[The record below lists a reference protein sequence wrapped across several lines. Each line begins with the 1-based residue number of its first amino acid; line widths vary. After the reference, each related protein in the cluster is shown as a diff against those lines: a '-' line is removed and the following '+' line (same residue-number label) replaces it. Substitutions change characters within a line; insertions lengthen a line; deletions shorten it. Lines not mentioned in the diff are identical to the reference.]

1 MDWSSLPPLSSLRA
15 FEAAARHLSFSVA
28 GRELNVTHAAVAQQ
42 VRRLEEWLASDL
54 IYREGRGL
62 ALTEQGR
69 LLSARLT
76 QGFET
81 LAEGLAE
88 LSEREAAR
96 AVKISMTPSFAGSWM
111 MGRLGA
117 FRSAHPE
124 IELMLSPSPHL
135 VDLKRDGF
143 DLAIRFGHGDWPGLE
158 VEPFLPAR
166 FRIVAAPELLRGKRV
181 EEPADLAK
189 LPWINELGLDEL
201 GTWQRGRGLEGIK
214 AEQGVLHLP
223 GHMVQQAVREGQ
235 GVACTASVFVEDDIR
250 EGRLVALFDN
260 DEEEETGYFLVRR
273 PGPLRGALK
282 TVVTWLKVEARADA
296 ERRPA

>member
-1 MDWSSLPPLSSLRA
+1 MDWSALPPLSSLKA

-62 ALTEQGR
+62 ALTEQGQ

-81 LAEGLAE
+81 LAEGLEE
-88 LSEREAAR
+88 LSRREEAR

-143 DLAIRFGHGDWPGLE
+143 DLAIRFGRGDWPGL
-158 VEPFLPAR
+158 VVDPFLPSR
-166 FRIVAAPELLRGKRV
+166 FRIVAAPELLGGKRL
-181 EEPADLAK
+181 ENPADLAK

-201 GTWQRGRGLEGIK
+201 GTWLQSRGLEGIK

-235 GVACTASVFVEDDIR
+235 GVACTAGVFVEEDIR
-250 EGRLVALFDN
+250 EGRLVSLFDN
-260 DEEEETGYFLVRR
+260 DEDEETGYFLVRR
-273 PGPLRGALK
+273 TGPLRGALK
-282 TVVTWLKVEARADA
+282 TVVGWLKAEARADA
-296 ERRPA
+296 ARRPG